1 MRHEE
6 CGDVIRPRDCVLLR
20 AGGKRNELPYVA
32 KVAQLW
38 ENPEDG
44 KEISNKWS
52 FRFYKKFSLPLGEM
66 MMSLFWYYRPEHTEQ
81 GRQSNDAID
90 EVFASRHKDHNSVA
104 CIEDKCFVITY
115 NEYCRCVIN

>member
-6 CGDVIRPRDCVLLR
+6 CGDVIRPSDCVLLR

-44 KEISNKWS
+44 KLGDSHS
-52 FRFYKKFSLPLGEM
+52 LSTSRCLFDGFSVD
-66 MMSLFWYYRPEHTEQ
+66 YQAR
-81 GRQSNDAID
+81 
-90 EVFASRHKDHNSVA
+90 
-104 CIEDKCFVITY
+104 
-115 NEYCRCVIN
+115 